1 MATTEEIRR
10 KLQEQATQRV
20 NPLLKGLSMLTG
32 GIAGEFT
39 GTNEQIRQ
47 QRQAR
52 RAIMEED
59 LAALQQERMMEKM
72 DAFEAKRLKRQLEFD
87 EAQRL
92 AEMQRRS
99 EEAAGA
105 EDVLSGSTFVGPV
118 SQSRELGRMNA
129 RIQRLATGEKEA
141 AEKAGLIGRLVAEM
155 GPTERAAVESGIVP
169 RYEDMDIG
177 TLRKMASAS
186 EASRSIAKEARLAK
200 REEGQV
206 FISRNAEGQ
215 VSVQGPADKVAE
227 YQKAN
232 PDLFSKQKGAPYR
245 IRLQP
250 GMEGNQLF
258 ADFGDMTTEEIERIQ
273 PNILRLQKMY
283 GGSNAMDSG
292 DQATKGI
299 TTPTPLPKGPAA
311 EKGAAQVGRGTGET
325 RGRAAAAIASEMA
338 AAPTPEMYGP
348 PSPGEQF
355 IQTGRRLG
363 ALEGRG
369 GAATY
374 GAQQTLTSP
383 FYEAVARELGT
394 QPQRVGG
401 ESIIVKGA
409 KAVIASEFPTEQWN
423 KLPQEVQNRIYIEAL
438 NRSAAEMAKPPQQK
452 GIFGVGYGESPFAQY
467 SIKRD

>member
-1 MATTEEIRR
+1 MQRMR
-10 KLQEQATQRV
+10 EQQ
-20 NPLLKGLSMLTG
+20 
-32 GIAGEFT
+32 
-39 GTNEQIRQ
+39 NE
-47 QRQAR
+47 
-52 RAIMEED
+52 M
-59 LAALQQERMMEKM
+59 
-72 DAFEAKRLKRQLEFD
+72 LKRQIELEN
-87 EAQRL
+87 ERTK
-92 AEMQRRS
+92 AEMLRRS

-186 EASRSIAKEARLAK
+186 EAARSIAKEARQTK
-200 REEGQV
+200 REEGLKMQLV
-206 FISRNAEGQ
+206 TPSGTVVYGSFDELSSKYPSMVENITVAKPKEPKPLDASFTEQNGQ
-215 VSVQGPADKVAE
+215 IDFRFGPGVTPEQAIEYKNSVYKSFGIDAGQGTGKP
-227 YQKAN
+227 
-232 PDLFSKQKGAPYR
+232 
-245 IRLQP
+245 
-250 GMEGNQLF
+250 
-258 ADFGDMTTEEIERIQ
+258 
-273 PNILRLQKMY
+273 
-283 GGSNAMDSG
+283 
-292 DQATKGI
+292 I

-311 EKGAAQVGRGTGET
+311 EKGAAQVGRGTGEA
-325 RGRAAAAIASEMA
+325 RGKAAAAIASEMA

-348 PSPGEQF
+348 PSPSEQF

-383 FYEAVARELGT
+383 FYEAVAQELAT

-401 ESIIVKGA
+401 ESVIVKGA

-452 GIFGVGYGESPFAQY
+452 GIFGVGYAESPFAPY

>member
-92 AEMQRRS
+92 AATRARIAQARGEANVLAGRDTMGPLEPAEQAGMEIARANIAKAEAERIRAL
-99 EEAAGA
+99 EAARPEMTGY
-105 EDVLSGSTFVGPV
+105 
-118 SQSRELGRMNA
+118 
-129 RIQRLATGEKEA
+129 LAAQGVQTGE
-141 AEKAGLIGRLVAEM
+141 
-155 GPTERAAVESGIVP
+155 P
-169 RYEDMDIG
+169 DIE
-177 TLRKMASAS
+177 TLQFLTSQQR
-186 EASRSIAKEARLAK
+186 AKEAIQKEARQAR

-206 FISRNAEGQ
+206 YISRNAEGQ

-383 FYEAVARELGT
+383 FYEAVAQELAT

-401 ESIIVKGA
+401 ESVIVKGA

-438 NRSAAEMAKPPQQK
+438 NRSAAEMSKPPQQK
-452 GIFGVGYGESPFAQY
+452 GMFGVGYAESPFAPY

>member
-1 MATTEEIRR
+1 
-10 KLQEQATQRV
+10 
-20 NPLLKGLSMLTG
+20 
-32 GIAGEFT
+32 
-39 GTNEQIRQ
+39 
-47 QRQAR
+47 
-52 RAIMEED
+52 
-59 LAALQQERMMEKM
+59 M

-186 EASRSIAKEARLAK
+186 EASRSIAKEARQAR

-206 FISRNAEGQ
+206 YISRNAEGQ

-348 PSPGEQF
+348 PSPSEQF

-374 GAQQTLTSP
+374 GAQQTLHEPILRGCSPRTRNPTSTCL
-383 FYEAVARELGT
+383 V
-394 QPQRVGG
+394 
-401 ESIIVKGA
+401 A
-409 KAVIASEFPTEQWN
+409 KASLSKEPKLSLPASSQLN
-423 KLPQEVQNRIYIEAL
+423 KGTNSRKRFRTGSTSSAL
-438 NRSAAEMAKPPQQK
+438 NRSAAEMAKPSSTK
-452 GIFGVGYGESPFAQY
+452 GNVWCWI
-467 SIKRD
+467 R

>member
-200 REEGQV
+200 REEGQ
-206 FISRNAEGQ
+206 
-215 VSVQGPADKVAE
+215 GP
-227 YQKAN
+227 
-232 PDLFSKQKGAPYR
+232 
-245 IRLQP
+245 
-250 GMEGNQLF
+250 
-258 ADFGDMTTEEIERIQ
+258 
-273 PNILRLQKMY
+273 
-283 GGSNAMDSG
+283 
-292 DQATKGI
+292 
-299 TTPTPLPKGPAA
+299 
-311 EKGAAQVGRGTGET
+311 
-325 RGRAAAAIASEMA
+325 
-338 AAPTPEMYGP
+338 
-348 PSPGEQF
+348 
-355 IQTGRRLG
+355 
-363 ALEGRG
+363 
-369 GAATY
+369 
-374 GAQQTLTSP
+374 
-383 FYEAVARELGT
+383 
-394 QPQRVGG
+394 
-401 ESIIVKGA
+401 
-409 KAVIASEFPTEQWN
+409 
-423 KLPQEVQNRIYIEAL
+423 
-438 NRSAAEMAKPPQQK
+438 
-452 GIFGVGYGESPFAQY
+452 
-467 SIKRD
+467 